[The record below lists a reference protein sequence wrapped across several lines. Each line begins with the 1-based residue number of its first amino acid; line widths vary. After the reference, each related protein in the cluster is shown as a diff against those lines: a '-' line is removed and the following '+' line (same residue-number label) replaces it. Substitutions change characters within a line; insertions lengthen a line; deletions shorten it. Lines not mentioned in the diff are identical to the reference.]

1 MCVCGVFM
9 YIQEERISETKKK
22 KAYITVPIEVNE
34 TNMEV

>member
-22 KAYITVPIEVNE
+22 KAYITVPIEVKE
-34 TNMEV
+34 SNMEV